1 MKQTSQFT
9 VTALP
14 QRFASFLDEL
24 CTFKWVSAKCAF
36 TFTVFFCLFVFFWLQ
51 KIVTRKDVY
60 VDVDLFF
67 SFNFFF

>member
-1 MKQTSQFT
+1 MKQTSQFS

-36 TFTVFFCLFVFFWLQ
+36 TFTVFFFVFWLQ

-60 VDVDLFF
+60 VDIDLFF
-67 SFNFFF
+67 

>member
-36 TFTVFFCLFVFFWLQ
+36 TFTVFFCLFVFFLAS
-51 KIVTRKDVY
+51 KDR
-60 VDVDLFF
+60 D
-67 SFNFFF
+67 

>member
-1 MKQTSQFT
+1 MKQTSQFS

-36 TFTVFFCLFVFFWLQ
+36 TFTVFFFVFCFLAS
-51 KIVTRKDVY
+51 KDC
-60 VDVDLFF
+60 D
-67 SFNFFF
+67 